1 MSVGIV
7 YIAEMSVKLCILTYF
22 SGSKIKQ
29 NLALKPCENEA
40 KHKLPHDIRQKC
52 NCGSD
57 RLKEF
62 VTKIDTQQIK
72 DQKSH

>member
-40 KHKLPHDIRQKC
+40 KHKLPHDR
-52 NCGSD
+52 SD
-57 RLKEF
+57 RNAIAMKELF
-62 VTKIDTQQIK
+62 VLHTR
-72 DQKSH
+72 